1 MADSLHEGFG
11 GMQPPLLAP
20 NACLGPAHA
29 IHCCMPVQVPEGYV
43 FSRTPLRLHGKVI
56 TGFQRGSKQMGFP
69 TANLPPE
76 PLTEEL
82 EGLPKGVYFG

>member
-1 MADSLHEGFG
+1 
-11 GMQPPLLAP
+11 
-20 NACLGPAHA
+20 
-29 IHCCMPVQVPEGYV
+29 MPVQVPEGYV
-43 FSRTPLRLHGKVI
+43 FSRTPLRLHGKVT